1 MEGISAFRQVL
12 YESISILSDQ
22 CLSADGS
29 VAQGIAEVLDR
40 MIRKE
45 VYVNYCLINTMMNDE
60 WWMMNDDDDW

>member
-22 CLSADGS
+22 CLSTDGS
-29 VAQGIAEVLDR
+29 VAQGIAEVLDQ

-45 VYVNYCLINTMMNDE
+45 VYVNYCLGIAMND
-60 WWMMNDDDDW
+60 NDDNDNDHHQ